1 MPSSLT
7 PVYETPTATTTTP
20 APAAIPSHAY
30 VATITTHVT
39 TGINNGSESVS
50 SDSILEIIEMGS
62 LTAATV
68 ALSYLCDTIYNV
80 LSQAQGFLQEEVAVA
95 GSLNTV
101 SATLIHHWWTWIRG
115 PSMSC

>member
-1 MPSSLT
+1 MTSSLD
-7 PVYETPTATTTTP
+7 PIDVTPTAINAMSVP
-20 APAAIPSHAY
+20 ATIPSHAY